1 MAEDQADDSI
11 KMTMQS
17 TINGAATFD
26 TVTLTTGMGFWPAAF
41 LLSAIFGAVHLT
53 NLGENFIGALEVFV
67 TALLFCLSLRR
78 TGDLWFAVGLHGA
91 WDWAETFFYGVP
103 DSGYQGPG
111 RFLNPMFHGPKWLTG
126 GSVGPEGSLVTPAVE
141 MAMMGLV
148 MLRFRV
154 SPETVQSS

>member
-1 MAEDQADDSI
+1 
-11 KMTMQS
+11 
-17 TINGAATFD
+17 
-26 TVTLTTGMGFWPAAF
+26 MGFWPAAF

-53 NLGENFIGALEVFV
+53 NPGENLMGALEVFV
-67 TALLFCLSLRR
+67 TALLLCLSLRR

-111 RFLNPMFHGPKWLTG
+111 HFLNPMFHGPKWLTG
-126 GSVGPEGSLVTPAVE
+126 GSVGPEGSVVTLAVE
-141 MAMMGLV
+141 MVMMALV

-154 SPETVQSS
+154 SPKTVQSS